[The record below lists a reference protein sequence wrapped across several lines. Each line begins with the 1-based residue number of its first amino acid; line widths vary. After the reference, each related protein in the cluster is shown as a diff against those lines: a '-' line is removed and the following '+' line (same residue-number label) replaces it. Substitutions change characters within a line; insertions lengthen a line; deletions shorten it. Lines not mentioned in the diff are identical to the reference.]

1 VIQRDLPGADVLEA
15 GLSALQQKSYTPE
28 ALAVWALHGR
38 LRNCGVDVPD
48 MTLVGDAEIR
58 IYEEL
63 GRIGERNPHAA
74 MNGIM
79 RRLDAYASAAE
90 ARRHR
95 GTEEK

>member
-1 VIQRDLPGADVLEA
+1 MIQRDLPGVDVLEA
-15 GLSALQQKSYTPE
+15 GLSALEKNGYTPE

-48 MTLVGDAEIR
+48 MTLAGEAEIR
-58 IYEEL
+58 MYEEL
-63 GRIGERNPHAA
+63 GRSGERNPHAA

-95 GTEEK
+95 GAIDK

>member
-1 VIQRDLPGADVLEA
+1 VIQRDLPGADVLEV
-15 GLSALQQKSYTPE
+15 GLSALEQNGYTPE

-58 IYEEL
+58 MYEAL
-63 GRIGERNPHAA
+63 GRRGEGNPHAA
-74 MNGIM
+74 MNGLM

-95 GTEEK
+95 GPQDK